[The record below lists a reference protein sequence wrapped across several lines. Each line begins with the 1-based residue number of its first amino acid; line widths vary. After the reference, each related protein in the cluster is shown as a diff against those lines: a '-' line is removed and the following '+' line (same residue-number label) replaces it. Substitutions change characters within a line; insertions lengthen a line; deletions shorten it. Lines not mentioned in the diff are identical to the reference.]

1 MDIQLRAVVEE
12 DISTVAAMNQRLVK
26 DEGSRNPFSEAQ
38 YRHRLESWL
47 NDGEWELVLFTD
59 SIGNVLGY
67 AVYRLNG
74 GAYCA
79 GEEVIELRQFFID
92 RPLRRRGLG
101 KAAYKI
107 LVEER
112 FKGREV
118 SVDVLATNPG
128 GRRFWETLGFRE
140 HYVSMSCSGDSR

>member
-1 MDIQLRAVVEE
+1 M
-12 DISTVAAMNQRLVK
+12 
-26 DEGSRNPFSEAQ
+26 
-38 YRHRLESWL
+38 